1 MRPLTDL
8 HHPKAMSYPDLL
20 QKYDDIFNSYTF
32 SFNQAAK
39 VKEMTRSQSKSRI
52 WFQQRAGR
60 ITASKFRE
68 ILHTDY
74 TQPSISAI
82 KSICY
87 PVMHQL
93 VPKACQ
99 YGREHEE
106 QARVKYFDDYS
117 KTHSS
122 LIIISCGL
130 ILHPLYPF
138 FGASLDGI
146 INCSC
151 CSSGVLEIKCPYR
164 CKDKSINE

>member
-1 MRPLTDL
+1 MSL
-8 HHPKAMSYPDLL
+8 SYPDLL
-20 QKYDDIFNSYTF
+20 QKCDDIFNSYTF

-39 VKEMTRSQSKSRI
+39 VEEMTRLQSKSRV

-93 VPKACQ
+93 MPRVCQ
-99 YGREHEE
+99 YGCEHEE
-106 QARVKYFDDYS
+106 QARVKYLDDHS
-117 KTHSS
+117 KN
-122 LIIISCGL
+122 
-130 ILHPLYPF
+130 ILL
-138 FGASLDGI
+138 
-146 INCSC
+146 
-151 CSSGVLEIKCPYR
+151 
-164 CKDKSINE
+164 